1 MLQISPGSIPLLHA
15 DREPAQSSQPMPP
28 ARPGAASPRP
38 VFDGVEA
45 RRWLAGKGSPDGPS
59 MSRITRG
66 GALVM
71 LDRIE
76 EVARRKHIHLG
87 RAELLDAQ
95 AFGVWNVDWLVKV
108 QNLYLAARQG
118 ATEDRAR
125 CAMVLLD
132 SIGELGNPAHTLGQI
147 GAHRA
152 HVVFG
157 FGPRELD
164 SLFEAGD
171 GDIVSGLLVKA
182 AEDNPD
188 SGLRASCEALGW
200 IEVSEDRRERDPFGG
215 A

>member
-1 MLQISPGSIPLLHA
+1 MSRA
-15 DREPAQSSQPMPP
+15 DRESAQSSPT
-28 ARPGAASPRP
+28 RPGATRPRP
-38 VFDGVEA
+38 LFDGVDA
-45 RRWLAGKGSPDGPS
+45 RRWLAGKGSPDEPS
-59 MSRITRG
+59 WSRVTRG

-95 AFGVWNVDWLVKV
+95 VFGVWNVDWLVKV
-108 QNLYLAARQG
+108 QNLYLAAREG
-118 ATEDRAR
+118 TTEDRAR

-132 SIGELGNPAHTLGQI
+132 SIGELGNPTHMLGQI

-171 GDIVSGLLVKA
+171 GDIVRGLLVKA

-200 IEVSEDRRERDPFGG
+200 IEVREDRRERDPFGG

>member
-1 MLQISPGSIPLLHA
+1 MLEFSPGSIPLSRA
-15 DREPAQSSQPMPP
+15 DRESAQSSPT
-28 ARPGAASPRP
+28 RPRP
-38 VFDGVEA
+38 LFDGVDA
-45 RRWLAGKGSPDGPS
+45 SRWLAGKGSPDEPS
-59 MSRITRG
+59 WSRVTRG

-95 AFGVWNVDWLVKV
+95 VFGVWNVDWLVKV
-108 QNLYLAARQG
+108 QNLYLAAREG
-118 ATEDRAR
+118 TTEDRAR

-132 SIGELGNPAHTLGQI
+132 SIGELGNPTHMLGQI

-171 GDIVSGLLVKA
+171 GDIVRGLLVKA

-200 IEVSEDRRERDPFGG
+200 IEVREDRRERDPFGG